1 MIRLSHLHIVSF
13 LQLQKL
19 KLNTW
24 VFCYMEASFML
35 FFVWLC
41 FNVFFVSCF
50 FSAQRMYSKQAA
62 MLMILRNVF
71 QEGPRTEKKCRQQ
84 PYNGWQWMSLCLRGT
99 SWRAERW
106 VARSVGFILFA
117 FHLVPGY
124 FRLVGC
130 YFCLGGGFCV
140 VCFKVA
146 RAFCFITAFDS
157 STVRWPTIELVRLP
171 RKKKCFCFC
180 VVVFWCVCVSMFFRV
195 CVFAFVF
202 LQVVFLF
209 ACLCVFVLFVA
220 KNCLV

>member
-1 MIRLSHLHIVSF
+1 
-13 LQLQKL
+13 
-19 KLNTW
+19 
-24 VFCYMEASFML
+24 
-35 FFVWLC
+35 
-41 FNVFFVSCF
+41 
-50 FSAQRMYSKQAA
+50 MYSKQACNA
-62 MLMILRNVF
+62 NDTQKCLP
-71 QEGPRTEKKCRQQ
+71 EGPRIEKKCRQQ
-84 PYNGWQWMSLCLRGT
+84 PYNGWQWMSPCLRGT

-106 VARSVGFILFA
+106 VARSVGFILLHFTQ
-117 FHLVPGY
+117 FLGTFGWLVVI
-124 FRLVGC
+124 FV
-130 YFCLGGGFCV
+130 LGVVFVWCV
-140 VCFKVA
+140 LKNRQSFLLYH
-146 RAFCFITAFDS
+146 S